1 MDAGGG
7 AVSGIVLM
15 VLIGLGVAWLWSRVG
30 KRLKMPVNGKQWIW
44 ITIIVVVVLAIL
56 YGANNSSH

>member
-30 KRLKMPVNGKQWIW
+30 KRLNMSVNGKHWVW
-44 ITIIVVVVLAIL
+44 ITIAVVIVLAIL
-56 YGANNSSH
+56 YGSSHSSH

>member
-1 MDAGGG
+1 M
-7 AVSGIVLM
+7 SGIVLM

-30 KRLKMPVNGKQWIW
+30 KRLKIPVNSKQWIW
-44 ITIIVVVVLAIL
+44 ITIIVVVVLAVL

>member
-7 AVSGIVLM
+7 AVSGIVLL

-30 KRLKMPVNGKQWIW
+30 KRFNVSVNGKQWVI
-44 ITIIVVVVLAIL
+44 ITIIVVVVLMIL
-56 YGANNSSH
+56 YGSSHSSH

>member
-1 MDAGGG
+1 M
-7 AVSGIVLM
+7 SGIVLL

-30 KRLKMPVNGKQWIW
+30 KRLKMPVNGKQWVW

-56 YGANNSSH
+56 YGSSHSSH